1 MTAIATVRDQ
11 TRTAVQTPP
20 VRRNTTKSKQN
31 RAAYV
36 FVIPFVVVF
45 VAMLVVPLLY
55 SLYLSLFQSKLVGGT
70 TFVGLQN
77 YIQAIG
83 DSQFLS
89 GVARMALLLIIQ
101 VPIMLGLALIFA
113 LLLDSGRIRGGRI
126 ARLIIF
132 VPYAVPG
139 VVATLMWG
147 YIYGHQFGP
156 ISQIFTAIGAPAP
169 NLLGSNFILGSIINI
184 VTWEFIGYNMVV
196 MYSALRAVPTELY
209 DAAQVDG
216 ASQWRIAWSVKIP
229 AIRPAIFLTVIFSVI
244 GSFQLFSEPQLLYQI
259 DPVVIGTSFSPN
271 LYAYNLAFV
280 NQNTNYA
287 AAIAFLL
294 GVIIMIVS
302 YFMQLAVAK
311 RIQGANE

>member
-1 MTAIATVRDQ
+1 MTAVASVRDDSG
-11 TRTAVQTPP
+11 AKVQTVPP
-20 VRRNTTKSKQN
+20 RRNNTKAKQN
-31 RAAYV
+31 RAAFV
-36 FVIPFVVVF
+36 FVVPFVIVF

-55 SLYLSLFQSKLVGGT
+55 ALYLSLFQTKLVGGT

-83 DSQFLS
+83 DSQFLA
-89 GVARMALLLIIQ
+89 GVARVALILVIQ
-101 VPIMLGLALIFA
+101 VPIMLGFALIFA
-113 LLLDSGRIRGGRI
+113 LMLDSGRVRGGRI

-147 YIYGHQFGP
+147 YIYGHEFGP
-156 ISQIFTAIGAPAP
+156 ISQVFTAIGASAP
-169 NLLGSNFILGSIINI
+169 NLLGSNFIIGSIINI

-229 AIRPAIFLTVIFSVI
+229 AIRPAIFLTVIFSII
-244 GSFQLFSEPQLLYQI
+244 GTFQLFSEPQLLYQI
-259 DPVVIGTSFSPN
+259 DPVVIGTNFSPN

-287 AAIAFLL
+287 AAVAFLL

-302 YFMQLAVAK
+302 YVMQLVVAR
-311 RIQGANE
+311 RIQGEAE